1 MKSEFKKE
9 DTLELALECVEYV
22 LRDSHEDNIK
32 FESMARLRS
41 FECPFSQDNQL
52 ANDLC
57 THTHALLYANNLEVK
72 D

>member
-9 DTLELALECVEYV
+9 NTLELALECVEYV

-41 FECPFSQDNQL
+41 SDFPLTQSNQF

-57 THTHALLYANNLEVK
+57 THTHALLYANNLDVK